1 MDRITIIHCIVLNLC
16 LVLKA
21 FDVAGMDIFLFDPP
35 WQNNMLGEKND
46 WNGMKKVGQMHI
58 FPQLVKLF
66 IFFPNWL
73 KMHKIAQ
80 KKAENF
86 SAAAPST

>member
-46 WNGMKKVGQMHI
+46 
-58 FPQLVKLF
+58 
-66 IFFPNWL
+66 
-73 KMHKIAQ
+73 
-80 KKAENF
+80 
-86 SAAAPST
+86 